1 VDNRLE
7 EQLEAT
13 PQIRIN
19 RVVSGLDGPF
29 ETTDVARDAAQVP
42 RYTGLAASVV
52 EALGDVVARSPHAE
66 AVVET
71 GAERLTYQQLW
82 DRGAAVAGGLRDIGV
97 LPGDR
102 VAIALPNGTDWI
114 VALLG
119 VLMAG
124 AVVVPVNT
132 RLAPGERTHVLAD
145 ASCRLTIDLEN
156 PAPTGQPY
164 VHEDQAPAQLAAIF
178 YTSGT
183 TGRSKGATSSNEAL
197 LAVTENVRRALGL
210 PKDLGADLRSLIC
223 VPLFHVTG
231 FAAQLLPT
239 LLSGGAVV
247 ILNGLDAGQMLATIA
262 EERISFLV
270 AVPAIYYY
278 LLSSPDFDPDAVA
291 EVRWAAYGGAPIAP
305 DLVAKL
311 KQALPATQIANG
323 FGMSETSA
331 LATLLP
337 HADSEQY
344 ADSVGYPCPC
354 IDVGVADA
362 DPDSG
367 VGEIVLRGQTVTA
380 GYWGDPADSRGAFQD
395 GWLRTG
401 DIGRL
406 DEAGRLYLVDRAKD
420 MINRGGENV
429 YSVEVENALAGAP
442 GVNEVAVVAVPDQM
456 MGEKVGCIIVS
467 DGPVDTD
474 AVLAHAAER
483 IADYKVPQY
492 VQVRSEP
499 LPRNAAGKVLKHT
512 LRTETQW

>member
-1 VDNRLE
+1 VDSRLE

-52 EALGDVVARSPHAE
+52 AALGDVVARSPDAE
-66 AVVET
+66 AVVEA

-102 VAIALPNGTDWI
+102 VAIALPNGADWI

-164 VHEDQAPAQLAAIF
+164 VHEDHAPAQLAAIF

-247 ILNGLDAGQMLATIA
+247 ILNGLNAGQMLATIA

-311 KQALPATQIANG
+311 KQALPATHLANG

-354 IDVGVADA
+354 IDVAIADA

-367 VGEIVLRGQTVTA
+367 IGEIVLRGQTVPRATGATPPTAAAPFRTA
-380 GYWGDPADSRGAFQD
+380 GCA
-395 GWLRTG
+395 
-401 DIGRL
+401 
-406 DEAGRLYLVDRAKD
+406 RAT
-420 MINRGGENV
+420 
-429 YSVEVENALAGAP
+429 S
-442 GVNEVAVVAVPDQM
+442 
-456 MGEKVGCIIVS
+456 
-467 DGPVDTD
+467 
-474 AVLAHAAER
+474 AA
-483 IADYKVPQY
+483 
-492 VQVRSEP
+492 
-499 LPRNAAGKVLKHT
+499 
-512 LRTETQW
+512 